1 VSGYI
6 YPVAPERARR
16 PNQQGS
22 EQPSGTV
29 DEEGNEDPSFVA
41 HIKATIAPFGRLFPG
56 LAPSIDAPIDP
67 GELDRVLGSFPGRRI
82 GLVPAARSADVLPLI
97 GWPGGANHFAD
108 AVPIAAAARSWED
121 RFGARVLEVGFADL
135 SLLAF
140 RPPRIAEE
148 AQRIAAEHWAFA
160 DECGT
165 GLTDI
170 PAITAQLLRSPV
182 WRFWWD

>member
-1 VSGYI
+1 VWRNPPGTPRFPYV
-6 YPVAPERARR
+6 PPPCHRAEDQR
-16 PNQQGS
+16 PS
-22 EQPSGTV
+22 PC
-29 DEEGNEDPSFVA
+29 
-41 HIKATIAPFGRLFPG
+41 
-56 LAPSIDAPIDP
+56 LARAGPPIDP
-67 GELDRVLGSFPGRRI
+67 GELDRLLGSYPGRRI
-82 GLVPAARSADVLPLI
+82 GLVPAARPADVLPLM

-108 AVPIAAAARSWED
+108 AVPIAAAVRSWED
-121 RFGARVLEVGFADL
+121 RSGARVLEVGFADL
-135 SLLAF
+135 SLLAY

-170 PAITAQLLRSPV
+170 PAITAQLLSSPV